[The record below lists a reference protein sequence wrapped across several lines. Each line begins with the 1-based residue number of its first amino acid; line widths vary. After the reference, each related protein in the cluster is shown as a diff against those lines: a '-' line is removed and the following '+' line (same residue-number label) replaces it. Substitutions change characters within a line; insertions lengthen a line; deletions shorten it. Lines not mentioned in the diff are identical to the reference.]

1 MGRRKRDKVEFRF
14 YEIPHGES
22 ALALLGEAWVGAYG
36 RGEVCLHFH
45 NLFEIGYCHY
55 GHGILILGED
65 EKPYEDAMISAIPA
79 NVLDADG
86 GNQYHS
92 GSGTGQAVVRLLC
105 SGKL

>member
-79 NVLDADG
+79 NFCI
-86 GNQYHS
+86 S
-92 GSGTGQAVVRLLC
+92 GESTLLKNLLFMILC
-105 SGKL
+105 FLFLFCFPI